1 MKNRN
6 QMPLAAPI
14 RAVCFDWGGTLMSEI
29 GPQTMSMADWPEV
42 QVFDGVRECLESLH
56 GRLPLCIATNAS
68 ISHHH
73 HIRRALDRGGIG
85 HYFSEIFCFMDIGL
99 RKNQIGFWQVVQQKL
114 SVPLSEIAM
123 VGDSLEHDVIAPRSF
138 GVQSVWLASADA
150 AAARPLD
157 WPVVTDLRGF
167 ASLLA
172 AAPQPWG

>member
-1 MKNRN
+1 
-6 QMPLAAPI
+6 
-14 RAVCFDWGGTLMSEI
+14 MSEV

-42 QVFDGVRECLESLH
+42 QVFDGVRECLEALH

-85 HYFSEIFCFMDIGL
+85 RYFSEIFCHMDIGL

-138 GVQSVWLASADA
+138 GVQSVWLASAEA
-150 AAARPLD
+150 AAAQPAVG
-157 WPVVTDLRGF
+157 PVVPDLVAF
-167 ASLLA
+167 ARLLQA
-172 AAPQPWG
+172 VITGGALRS